1 MRNGEEMAQW
11 MIVPV
16 VGSTPGRRY
25 GHTIIFSKPHLLVFG
40 GNTGQE
46 PVSDVWCLSVEK
58 APFSWIKLD
67 CGKENPAVRVYHS
80 AALCQTGSA
89 TGMMVVF
96 GGRTSDQSS
105 LNDSWGLR
113 RHRDGRWDWVKAPYK
128 ATGEQPTPRYQHST
142 LFLGPLMM
150 VIGGRT
156 NQVGEIVPLEI
167 YDTESSE
174 WYKFNSLQRF
184 RHACWSVDANVY
196 VHGGFEHETPNIP
209 INIIAR
215 IDTYKL
221 FHKHEHLIQKIKPI
235 EKGADGKKDGKNG
248 GKDSIKKNNAT
259 NIYNIGH
266 DKEFRLANQ
275 AHIAMS
281 LGEDRG
287 TEQAQDFSMLVRQIS
302 IDKLQEEPKKLG
314 PGFKNM
320 TGATIA

>member
-1 MRNGEEMAQW
+1 MWSRCKWWFTVVPQEVSLFNLSLINSNLGGSLASDDLYLLDMRNGEEMAQW

-46 PVSDVWCLSVEK
+46 PVNDVWCLSVER
-58 APFSWIKLD
+58 APFSWNKLD
-67 CGKENPAVRVYHS
+67 TGKEMPSTRVYHS

-89 TGMMVVF
+89 TGMMVCF

-105 LNDSWGLR
+105 LADTWGLR

-128 ATGEQPTPRYQHST
+128 AGETPTPRYQHST

-156 NQVGEIVPLEI
+156 NQVGEDVALEV

-174 WYKFNSLQRF
+174 WYKFKAIQRF
-184 RHACWSVDANVY
+184 RHSVWSVESSVY

-209 INIIAR
+209 INAISR
-215 IDTYKL
+215 IDAMKL
-221 FHKHEHLIQKIKPI
+221 F
-235 EKGADGKKDGKNG
+235 
-248 GKDSIKKNNAT
+248 
-259 NIYNIGH
+259 
-266 DKEFRLANQ
+266 AN
-275 AHIAMS
+275 H
-281 LGEDRG
+281 
-287 TEQAQDFSMLVRQIS
+287 
-302 IDKLQEEPKKLG
+302 
-314 PGFKNM
+314 
-320 TGATIA
+320 

>member
-1 MRNGEEMAQW
+1 MQMVVYGGATGGGSLASDDLYLLDMRNGEEMAQW

-96 GGRTSDQSS
+96 GGRTADQSS

-156 NQVGEIVPLEI
+156 NNVGEIVPLEV

-221 FHKHEHLIQKIKPI
+221 FTKHEHLTAKIKPV
-235 EKGADGKKDGKNG
+235 EKSGDGKGGKDGKG
-248 GKDSIKKNNAT
+248 GSGKDSIKKNNAT
-259 NIYNIGH
+259 NIYNIGN
-266 DKEFRLANQ
+266 DKEFRLAN
-275 AHIAMS
+275 
-281 LGEDRG
+281 
-287 TEQAQDFSMLVRQIS
+287 
-302 IDKLQEEPKKLG
+302 
-314 PGFKNM
+314 
-320 TGATIA
+320 

>member
-1 MRNGEEMAQW
+1 MVAHRSINCRWLYMEVPQEVRDSIACLILCLGGSLASDDLYLLDLRNGDQQAQW

-16 VGSTPGRRY
+16 VGNTPGRRY
-25 GHTIIFSKPHLLVFG
+25 GHTIVFSKPYLLTFG
-40 GNTGQE
+40 GNTGTE
-46 PVSDVWCLSVEK
+46 AVNDVWCLNVDK
-58 APFSWIKLD
+58 APFSWAKLETPGESP
-67 CGKENPAVRVYHS
+67 CVRVYHS

-89 TGMMVVF
+89 TGMMVIF
-96 GGRTSDQSS
+96 GGRTADQSA
-105 LNDSWGLR
+105 LKDTWGLR

-156 NQVGEIVPLEI
+156 NTVGEIVPLEI

-184 RHACWSVDANVY
+184 RHACWSVDAHVY

-221 FHKHEHLIQKIKPI
+221 FHKHDHLI
-235 EKGADGKKDGKNG
+235 
-248 GKDSIKKNNAT
+248 
-259 NIYNIGH
+259 
-266 DKEFRLANQ
+266 
-275 AHIAMS
+275 
-281 LGEDRG
+281 
-287 TEQAQDFSMLVRQIS
+287 
-302 IDKLQEEPKKLG
+302 
-314 PGFKNM
+314 
-320 TGATIA
+320 